1 MKLVI
6 IGASGNVG
14 TALLK
19 AVGDSSDITEVTAIA
34 RRVPRRTPSPPYDVA
49 TWKAIDIGETGADAV
64 VASLAQAMEG
74 ADAVIHLAWIIQ
86 PNHNREMLRRVNVH
100 GAARVLAAARMAE
113 VPHLVVASSVSAYS
127 RAEDDELRDESWDT
141 EGISSSEYSVD
152 KAAVEKLLDDHVRN
166 YPQMLITRLRP
177 ALIFQRAV
185 GAQVMRN
192 FMAPL
197 VPQAAFGGR
206 LPIAPVPA
214 RAKIQAVH
222 ADDVAQA
229 YLAAVRAG
237 VGGAFNIAA
246 SDIIGVEELAQL
258 LDHGRALEV
267 PPKVL
272 RAMMWA
278 AWQSRVL
285 AASPGW
291 MDLADMSPLM
301 DTTKAQSVLGWTPQ
315 RSGYDTLAELL
326 DGMAN
331 GDGAPSPPLRPR
343 DYAPSTRPSSS
354 ARVPEVAA

>member
-19 AVGDSSDITEVTAIA
+19 AIGESSDITEVRAVA
-34 RRVPRRTPSPPYDVA
+34 RRVPRGNAAPPYDIP
-49 TWKAIDIGETGADAV
+49 WWRAIDVGAVGADAV
-64 VASLAQAMEG
+64 VADLAQVMEG
-74 ADAVIHLAWIIQ
+74 ADAVIQLAWIIQ

-100 GAARVLAAARMAE
+100 GTSRVLAAARAAG

-127 RAEDDELRDESWDT
+127 RTEDDLPRDETWPT
-141 EGISSSEYSVD
+141 GGISSSEYSVD
-152 KAAVEKLLDDHVRN
+152 KAAVERMLDDHERN
-166 YPQMLITRLRP
+166 FPQLLITRLRP

-197 VPQAAFGGR
+197 IPRSAFGGN
-206 LPIAPVPA
+206 LPLVPLPGG
-214 RAKIQAVH
+214 AKIQAVH

-246 SDIIGVEELAQL
+246 DDVLDGDALARL
-258 LDHGRALEV
+258 LDHGRSLSV
-267 PPKVL
+267 PPRVM
-272 RAMMWA
+272 RALLWA
-278 AWQSRVL
+278 AWQARIM

-301 DTTKAQSVLGWTPQ
+301 HTDKAQAVLGWSPQ
-315 RSGYDTLAELL
+315 RSAYDTLAELL

-331 GDGAPSPPLRPR
+331 GIGAPSPPLRPR
-343 DYAPSTRPSSS
+343 GYS
-354 ARVPEVAA
+354 ARNSVGVAGAAA